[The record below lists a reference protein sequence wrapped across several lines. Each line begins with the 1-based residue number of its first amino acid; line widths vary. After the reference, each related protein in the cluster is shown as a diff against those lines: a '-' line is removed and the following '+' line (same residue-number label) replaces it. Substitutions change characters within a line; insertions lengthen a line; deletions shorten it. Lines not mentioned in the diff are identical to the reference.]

1 MTKAETIQLLAAARC
16 NLAEIMAATG
26 CRREYCCQFAPQLE
40 ATPKRQAGP
49 ARRNRS
55 ASR

>member
-1 MTKAETIQLLAAARC
+1 MTKADTIQLLAAARC
-16 NLAEIMAATG
+16 NLTEIMAATC

-49 ARRNRS
+49 VRRNRS